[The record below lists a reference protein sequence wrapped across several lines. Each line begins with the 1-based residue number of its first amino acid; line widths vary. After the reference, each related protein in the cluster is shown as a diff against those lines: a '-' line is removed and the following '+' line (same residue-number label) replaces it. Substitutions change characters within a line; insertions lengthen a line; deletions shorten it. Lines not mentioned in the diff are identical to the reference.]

1 MKNILT
7 FTKKN
12 RILFSRVL
20 IGCMVVLLLISEPK
34 WHPRAF
40 ADITTEFVAL
50 VMVMVAA
57 FGRLWTL
64 SYISGHKTKDLV
76 TKGPYSIMRNPLYF
90 FSLIGAMGIGVAS
103 ESIIILGS
111 LLLAFSVY
119 YPLVIRAEEEHL
131 THIHGDG
138 FQDYCSTVP
147 AFLPR
152 FSLFHEPEEY
162 LVNARLFRRAFFSV
176 MWFPLAYILILS
188 VAHLQEAGIM
198 PVILSIP

>member
-12 RILFSRVL
+12 RILFSRLL

-90 FSLIGAMGIGVAS
+90 FSLIGALGIGIAS

-111 LLLAFSVY
+111 LLLAFTVY

-131 THIHGDG
+131 ARIHGDG
-138 FQDYCSTVP
+138 FQRYCSTVP
-147 AFLPR
+147 TFMPR
-152 FSLFHEPEEY
+152 FSLFHEPTEY
-162 LVNARLFRRAFFSV
+162 LVNARLLRRAFFSV

>member
-34 WHPRAF
+34 WHPWTF

-111 LLLAFSVY
+111 LLLAFTIY
-119 YPLVIRAEEEHL
+119 YPLVIRAEEKHL
-131 THIHGDG
+131 ARIHGDD
-138 FQDYCSTVP
+138 FQRYCSTVP
-147 AFLPR
+147 AFMPR
-152 FSLFHEPEEY
+152 FSLFQEPEEY
-162 LVNARLFRRAFFSV
+162 LVNARLLRRAFFSV

>member
-1 MKNILT
+1 MKNIFT
-7 FTKKN
+7 FTQKN
-12 RILFSRVL
+12 RILISRL
-20 IGCMVVLLLISEPK
+20 IIGCMVVLMLISEPK
-34 WHPRAF
+34 WHPGPF
-40 ADITTEFVAL
+40 ADIATEFIAL
-50 VMVMVAA
+50 VLVIVAA

-76 TKGPYSIMRNPLYF
+76 TRGPYSITRNPLYF
-90 FSLIGAMGIGVAS
+90 FSLIGALGIGVAS
-103 ESIIILGS
+103 ESIVILGS

-131 THIHGDG
+131 THIHGVG
-138 FQDYCSTVP
+138 FKDYCSTVP
-147 AFLPR
+147 VFLPS

-162 LVNARLFRRAFFSV
+162 LVNARLLRRAFFSV

-188 VAHLQEAGIM
+188 IAHLQEAGIM

>member
-20 IGCMVVLLLISEPK
+20 IGCMVALMLISEPK
-34 WHPRAF
+34 WHPGPF
-40 ADITTEFVAL
+40 ADIATEFIAL
-50 VMVMVAA
+50 VLVMVAA

-76 TKGPYSIMRNPLYF
+76 ASGPYSMTRNPLYF
-90 FSLIGAMGIGVAS
+90 FSLIGALGIGVAS
-103 ESIIILGS
+103 ESIVILGS

-138 FQDYCSTVP
+138 FKEYRSTVP
-147 AFLPR
+147 AFLPS
-152 FSLFHEPEEY
+152 FSLFHEPAEY
-162 LVNARLFRRAFFSV
+162 LVNARLLRRAFFSV

-188 VAHLQEAGIM
+188 IAHMQEAGIV